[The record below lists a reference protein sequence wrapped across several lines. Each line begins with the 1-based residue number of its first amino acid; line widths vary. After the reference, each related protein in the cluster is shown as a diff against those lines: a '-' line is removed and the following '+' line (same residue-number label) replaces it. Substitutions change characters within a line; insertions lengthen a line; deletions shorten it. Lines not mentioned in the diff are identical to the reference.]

1 MGGPET
7 LHDLGKLRPPRRDGD
22 VLEILLREQAA
33 VVARKIRPETAPL
46 WDALRDVLDPEIPV
60 SVVDLGLVCDIRRQ
74 DGYVEVDVT
83 FTSTACPAVNFIK
96 EDIRQRLLR
105 EPDVDVVQV
114 NETWEVN
121 WSSARVSCEGRDG
134 MRRYGIT
141 L

>member
-1 MGGPET
+1 MRQT
-7 LHDLGKLRPPRRDGD
+7 GKLRPLMPAARASAPDAYEELQRH
-22 VLEILLREQAA
+22 QAA
-33 VVARKIRPETAPL
+33 AVARKIRPDTALL
-46 WDALRDVLDPEIPV
+46 WQALRDVLDPEIPV

-74 DGYVEVDVT
+74 DTYVEVDVT

-96 EDIRQRLLR
+96 DDIRQRLLR

-121 WSSARVSCEGRDG
+121 WSSARVSCDGRTG

-141 L
+141 F

>member
-1 MGGPET
+1 MAPPNDAPICRQREMVS
-7 LHDLGKLRPPRRDGD
+7 DELRQH
-22 VLEILLREQAA
+22 QAA
-33 VVARKIRPETAPL
+33 EIARKILPETASL
-46 WDALRDVLDPEIPV
+46 WQALREVLDPEIPV

-96 EDIRQRLLR
+96 DDIQQRLLL
-105 EPDVDVVQV
+105 EADVDTVMI

-121 WSSARVSCEGRDG
+121 WSSARVSGHGRAE
-134 MRRYGIT
+134 MRLYGIT